1 MTTPN
6 PPDKAGAA
14 APSPALLDHGT
25 ILSIMSGIML
35 AMFLSALEQT
45 IVSPALPTIGRSLGD
60 VETLSWVVSAY
71 LLTYTAATPLFG
83 KLSDIYGRRLM
94 LLTSLAIFIVGSAAC
109 ALAPNMPALIVARA
123 LQGIG
128 GGGILPIAHTVIGD
142 MVAPRERPR
151 YMAYTSV
158 MFMVASVL
166 GPLLG
171 GVLTDYFHWTMIFWI
186 NLPMGALALWMT
198 DRALRKLPRH
208 DRPHKLDVLGA
219 LLMML
224 AALMIMLAMSWG
236 GTRHPWGSATILS
249 LLAGS
254 AVLWG
259 LFGLRVLRAPEP
271 FIPLSILSQPTVCAI
286 SIAGFFSVGVFLG
299 LTVFLPVYFELVLGF
314 TPSGSGTALIVW
326 LAAITAGSFAASRLM
341 VMTAHYKRVPL
352 GGLVLAIIMLALL
365 AAWPARL
372 TLLECSVLL
381 GVGGAGLGVMYPV
394 TSTIV
399 QNMVAPH
406 QLGTATG
413 TLNFMRQLGGAIIVA
428 AFGAIVLGGVDSG
441 GRGLTL
447 DMLRGGSKLAGS
459 DFAAVFGWLF
469 AAGAVLLAAGLV
481 AVLVV
486 EEKPLRSGRD
496 DLGREDLR
504 PDADRIAAE

>member
-6 PPDKAGAA
+6 PPDQTAAAAGGAA
-14 APSPALLDHGT
+14 SPSAPLDHRT
-25 ILSIMSGIML
+25 IVAIMSGILL

-45 IVSPALPTIGRSLGD
+45 IVAPALPTIGRTLGN
-60 VETLSWVVSAY
+60 VESLSWVVSAY

-94 LLTSLAIFIVGSAAC
+94 LLTALAIFIAGSVAC
-109 ALAPNMPALIVARA
+109 ALAPNMPVLIIGRA
-123 LQGIG
+123 LQGVG

-151 YMAYTSV
+151 YQAYTSV

-171 GVLTDYFHWTMIFWI
+171 GVLTDHFHWTMIFWI
-186 NLPMGALALWMT
+186 NVPMGALALWMT
-198 DRALRKLPRH
+198 DRALKKLPRH
-208 DRPHKLDVLGA
+208 DRPHKLDMIGA

-224 AALMIMLAMSWG
+224 AALMLMLAMSWG
-236 GTRHPWGSATILS
+236 GTHYPWGSAPILS

-254 AVLWG
+254 LVLWA
-259 LFGLRVLRAPEP
+259 LFGLRVASAPEP
-271 FIPLSILSQPTVCAI
+271 FIPLSILREPTVCAV
-286 SIAGFFSVGVFLG
+286 SAAGFFSVGVFLG

-314 TPSGSGTALIVW
+314 SPSGSGTALIVW
-326 LAAITAGSFAASRLM
+326 LAAITGGSFAASRLM

-372 TLLECSVLL
+372 TLLEVSLL
-381 GVGGAGLGVMYPV
+381 LAVGGAGLGVMYPV

-413 TLNFMRQLGGAIIVA
+413 ALNFMRQLGGAITVA
-428 AFGAIVLGGVDSG
+428 GFGAIVLGGVDTG
-441 GRGLTL
+441 GKGLTL
-447 DMLRGGSKLAGS
+447 DMLRGGAGLTGA

-469 AAGAVLLAAGLV
+469 AASAALLAIGLV
-481 AVLVV
+481 AVLAI
-486 EEKPLRSGRD
+486 EEKPLRSA
-496 DLGREDLR
+496 REELR
-504 PDADRIAAE
+504 PDADRIAVE